1 MRVAIVE
8 DEAIVARRLVRLVSR
23 ILGERLERLVHVSSL
38 AEAEALLG
46 RSWIDLLFL
55 DLNLRGR
62 DGFRLLADAVS
73 RPFDTVVVSAHHDQA
88 LRAFEYGVVDF
99 VPKPFDEARLAQAIH
114 RVLDRGGPRRGGE
127 RAAAGRARY
136 LAVRKAREVIP
147 IAVAEVLFV
156 RGAGDFAELHCRDG
170 GVHLHQKTLQRLG
183 EILPPAFERIHRSY
197 IVDTEAIRAFRAE
210 EGSRYFVRLEGGEE
224 VPVSR
229 AKARALRE
237 RLAGTG

>member
-8 DEAIVARRLVRLVSR
+8 DEAVVARRLIRLVTK
-23 ILGERLERLVHVSSL
+23 ILGDQLERIDHLGSL
-38 AEAEALLG
+38 SGARAHLG

-99 VPKPFDEARLAQAIH
+99 VPKPFDQARLELAIG
-114 RVLDRGGPRRGGE
+114 RVLDRGAGRDAVWAAARRG
-127 RAAAGRARY
+127 ARY
-136 LAVRKAREVIP
+136 LAVRKAREVVPIP
-147 IAVAEVLFV
+147 ISEVLFV
-156 RGAGDFAELHCRDG
+156 QGAGDFSELHCRDG
-170 GVHLHQKTLQRLG
+170 GVHLHQKTLTRLEG
-183 EILPPAFERIHRSY
+183 ILPTTFERIHRSF
-197 IVDTEAIRAFRAE
+197 IVDVRAIRAFRAE
-210 EGSRYFVRLEGGEE
+210 EGSRYFVRLEGGQE

-229 AKARALRE
+229 AKARALRA
-237 RLAGTG
+237 RFA